1 MLVAQAKERT
11 KTSMI
16 HPIKHFCVITRHRHK
31 VVYNCFRAGILWRG
45 LLHDLSKYT
54 PVEFIPGAKYFQGT
68 RSPNEVEREKFGYS
82 KAWLHHKGRN
92 RHHFEYWT
100 DYNPVSKT
108 VEPVDMPDIF
118 IIEMFC
124 DRVAASKIYGG
135 ENYTDEYPLNY
146 FLKSK
151 VTRIITKTTSDKIEF
166 LLRYLN
172 EHGEKETFKYI
183 RKNKNNLLAGEEM

>member
-1 MLVAQAKERT
+1 M
-11 KTSMI
+11 
-16 HPIKHFCVITRHRHK
+16 
-31 VVYNCFRAGILWRG
+31 G
-45 LLHDLSKYT
+45 L
-54 PVEFIPGAKYFQGT
+54 
-68 RSPNEVEREKFGYS
+68 
-82 KAWLHHKGRN
+82 
-92 RHHFEYWT
+92 
-100 DYNPVSKT
+100 
-108 VEPVDMPDIF
+108 PDIF

-146 FLKSK
+146 FLRSK
-151 VTRIITKTTSDKIEF
+151 VTRVITKTTSDKIEF